1 MGEMTATDFE
11 GFPPLLA
18 EKRIAAA
25 TAVVHLKVVMCLCM
39 FSVWLSVKA
48 IFNFLDGEK
57 VLKEKKKWGWI
68 YGDCMWPPWGGER
81 PIVEKG
87 SRRVLLATVYIY
99 TYFIS
104 YIYGCFVY
112 SWRTPTVIPLGL
124 NKLSLFGTKM
134 VTLFGRWNKRLLFGK
149 SLSGGQTLLAM
160 WTTWTTIYGSFALSS
175 SPPFIW
181 FPPLLWKM
189 SVVQV
194 KHMGSWQLFL
204 FRAVWFKPEW
214 EISPTHRPT

>member
-1 MGEMTATDFE
+1 MTATDFE

-99 TYFIS
+99 LLYKL

-112 SWRTPTVIPLGL
+112 SWGTPTVIPLGL
-124 NKLSLFGTKM
+124 NNLYFPDQIGLVPWYFHISQGGLVPSL
-134 VTLFGRWNKRLLFGK
+134 
-149 SLSGGQTLLAM
+149 
-160 WTTWTTIYGSFALSS
+160 
-175 SPPFIW
+175 
-181 FPPLLWKM
+181 
-189 SVVQV
+189 
-194 KHMGSWQLFL
+194 
-204 FRAVWFKPEW
+204 
-214 EISPTHRPT
+214 PTHVTQ